1 MMHIIPEP
9 KDITIHQGAGCFP
22 FSAETALVNSVLAQA
37 ALEDFQ
43 SFLKKNFHFGL
54 TQSERATRLVL
65 ARMEEGDPEAYRIE
79 VSEQEIC
86 ISSAGEAGLFYALQT
101 LKQILL
107 TNGCKIPSLSINDAP
122 LYHYRGF
129 MLDVGRYFYP
139 VEEVKHFLDLM
150 AVHKLNIFH
159 WHLTE
164 DQGWRVEIKKYP
176 RLTEFGSKR
185 SHTNFGFRPHSGFYT
200 QEDIRE
206 VVAYAHSKYIKVI
219 PEIDMPGHM
228 QSAIAC
234 YPELSCFNRSLP
246 VATHW
251 GVKHDILCAGKEST
265 YQFIFDVL
273 NELIPLFPDGY
284 FHLGGDEV
292 VKMRWQLCPHCQAFM
307 KKTGLKDE
315 EELQQFFMS
324 RVSRYLKEK
333 GVASMMWNW
342 DSVEATQWLDRDII
356 WQMCGMPKNTQAEIT
371 AGRRMVNSVSFPYYL
386 DLPYGWFN
394 LRATYEN
401 TPEIP
406 HIDAASAKNLLGLEA
421 PLWTEY
427 VPNMKKADYCTY
439 PRLGAIA
446 EIAWTAPENRS
457 WAHFQQKLEDYYRLL
472 SVYGVEHPATLKQ
485 AMPGALRAKG
495 YSLWFNR
502 RQLHWAGL
510 HNLIDDAKVK
520 KSVAKQQR

>member
-54 TQSERATRLVL
+54 TQSEGATRLVL

-273 NELIPLFPDGY
+273 DELIPLFPDGY

-371 AGRRMVNSVSFPYYL
+371 AGRRMVTPYLSPTILICLTAGSTCEQPMKTRRKFPTSMQHRPKICL
-386 DLPYGWFN
+386 AWKRRSG
-394 LRATYEN
+394 R
-401 TPEIP
+401 
-406 HIDAASAKNLLGLEA
+406 
-421 PLWTEY
+421 
-427 VPNMKKADYCTY
+427 NMC
-439 PRLGAIA
+439 
-446 EIAWTAPENRS
+446 
-457 WAHFQQKLEDYYRLL
+457 
-472 SVYGVEHPATLKQ
+472 
-485 AMPGALRAKG
+485 
-495 YSLWFNR
+495 
-502 RQLHWAGL
+502 
-510 HNLIDDAKVK
+510 LI
-520 KSVAKQQR
+520 

>member
-1 MMHIIPEP
+1 M
-9 KDITIHQGAGCFP
+9 
-22 FSAETALVNSVLAQA
+22 
-37 ALEDFQ
+37 
-43 SFLKKNFHFGL
+43 
-54 TQSERATRLVL
+54 L

-273 NELIPLFPDGY
+273 DELIPLFPDGY

-307 KKTGLKDE
+307 KK
-315 EELQQFFMS
+315 
-324 RVSRYLKEK
+324 
-333 GVASMMWNW
+333 
-342 DSVEATQWLDRDII
+342 DRIE
-356 WQMCGMPKNTQAEIT
+356 G
-371 AGRRMVNSVSFPYYL
+371 
-386 DLPYGWFN
+386 
-394 LRATYEN
+394 
-401 TPEIP
+401 
-406 HIDAASAKNLLGLEA
+406 
-421 PLWTEY
+421 
-427 VPNMKKADYCTY
+427 
-439 PRLGAIA
+439 
-446 EIAWTAPENRS
+446 
-457 WAHFQQKLEDYYRLL
+457 
-472 SVYGVEHPATLKQ
+472 
-485 AMPGALRAKG
+485 
-495 YSLWFNR
+495 
-502 RQLHWAGL
+502 
-510 HNLIDDAKVK
+510 
-520 KSVAKQQR
+520 